1 MKMKKVLSV
10 VCAAMLV
17 ACLAMGCGGG
27 NSSDSSSESEETTD
41 EGSEGAESEGA
52 GGEIN
57 VTFCISHMTNAWAI
71 EASESMEAA
80 AKENGVNL
88 TVVEAEQDI
97 NKQVSQVESAVSQ
110 KMDAII
116 IEPVSTDGVLA
127 AVSAAEEA
135 GVPVIVYNQ
144 NISDPSRATA
154 FVGVSNEE
162 LGKMEME
169 RAIQD
174 IGGKGNIALLLGPRG
189 SEGQLGRSAGYE
201 KALADYPDVKVVF
214 EEEAAWTTED
224 ALKLVENWLQT
235 GTELSAI
242 VSQNDNMGLGAI
254 KAIEDK
260 NLQDSIKVYGM
271 DAVPDALTAVK
282 EGRLMLSVSQSTS
295 SQSEEAIKAAV
306 KLANGETI
314 EKEILVTPEII
325 DESNVD
331 NFLN

>member
-1 MKMKKVLSV
+1 MKMKKVLSMM
-10 VCAAMLV
+10 CAAMLV
-17 ACLAMGCGGG
+17 ACMAMGCSSGGSG
-27 NSSDSSSESEETTD
+27 SDSGSDSSSDSGSSEEAKD
-41 EGSEGAESEGA
+41 E

-71 EASESMEAA
+71 EASESMQAA

-97 NKQVSQVESAVSQ
+97 NKQVSQIESAVSQ

-127 AVSAAEEA
+127 AVSSAEEA

-162 LGKMEME
+162 LGKMEMD
-169 RAIQD
+169 RALAD

-189 SEGQLGRSAGYE
+189 SEGQLGRSSGYE
-201 KALADYPDVKVVF
+201 KALKENPDVKVAF

-235 GTELSAI
+235 GTELAAV
-242 VSQNDNMGLGAI
+242 VSQNDNMALGAI

-282 EGRLMLSVSQSTS
+282 EGRLTLSVSQSTS

-314 EKEILVTPEII
+314 DKEILVTPEII
-325 DESNVD
+325 DSENVD
-331 NFLN
+331 NFLK

>member
-1 MKMKKVLSV
+1 MKMKKMISVL
-10 VCAAMLV
+10 CAAMLV
-17 ACLAMGCGGG
+17 VCMAMGCG
-27 NSSDSSSESEETTD
+27 STTDSDSGSEDSTDAGTESSEED
-41 EGSEGAESEGA
+41 KGA

-97 NKQVSQVESAVSQ
+97 NKQVSQIESAVSQ

-135 GVPVIVYNQ
+135 GVPVIIYNQ

-169 RAIQD
+169 RAVQD
-174 IGGKGNIALLLGPRG
+174 LGGKGNIALLLGPRG

-201 KALADYPDVKVVF
+201 KVLAENPDVKVVF

-235 GTELSAI
+235 GTEINAV
-242 VSQNDNMGLGAI
+242 VSQNDNMALGAI
-254 KAIEDK
+254 KAVEDK
-260 NLQDSIKVYGM
+260 NLQDSIKAYGM

-306 KLANGETI
+306 KLANGESI
-314 EKEILVTPEII
+314 DKEILVTPEII
-325 DESNVD
+325 DSSNVD
-331 NFLN
+331 NFLK